1 MGFVFEFVLEIY
13 CELMLNIVPKEKATT
28 KKYKTI
34 AVLIAV
40 VGLISVFVLVI
51 WGGLLISDYDNN
63 LGIIPIAIAV
73 IISVAQ
79 IIAGIVLRNK
89 KSKNKE

>member
-13 CELMLNIVPKEKATT
+13 CELMLNIVSKEKATT

-40 VGLISVFVLVI
+40 VGLISVFVLAI